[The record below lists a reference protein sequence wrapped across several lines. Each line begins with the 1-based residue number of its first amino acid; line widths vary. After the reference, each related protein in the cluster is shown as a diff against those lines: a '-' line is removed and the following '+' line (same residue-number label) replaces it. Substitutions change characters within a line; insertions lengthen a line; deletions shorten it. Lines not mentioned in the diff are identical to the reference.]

1 MRKSRDINTIIVTGG
16 SGFIGSAL
24 IRNLIK
30 NTSNKVINID
40 CLTYAANHNS
50 LSDVDNAEN
59 YFFHQVDI
67 CKTSKVSEIIQYYK
81 PEIIMHLAAESHVDN
96 SIKSPGK
103 FIETNIFGTFS
114 LLQCSLEYFKN
125 LDKKH
130 RSNFLF
136 HHISTDEVFGD
147 LGNDS
152 KSLFTEETPYNP
164 SSPYSASKAS
174 SDHLVRA
181 WARTYGLPTVIT
193 NCSNNYGPF
202 QNEEKFIPTIINK
215 AINLSSIPVYGNG
228 KQIRDWLF
236 VEDHIEALIKVIK
249 NGNEGFTYNIGGN
262 CEAENIEIVKMIC
275 SFLDSMLPIKNSNV
289 SSYSNLIKYVDD
301 RPGHDKRYA
310 IDATFI
316 SNELSWNP
324 KENLESGLKKTI
336 EWYINSDNLKT

>member
-1 MRKSRDINTIIVTGG
+1 M
-16 SGFIGSAL
+16 
-24 IRNLIK
+24 
-30 NTSNKVINID
+30 
-40 CLTYAANHNS
+40 
-50 LSDVDNAEN
+50 
-59 YFFHQVDI
+59 
-67 CKTSKVSEIIQYYK
+67 
-81 PEIIMHLAAESHVDN
+81 
-96 SIKSPGK
+96 
-103 FIETNIFGTFS
+103 
-114 LLQCSLEYFKN
+114 
-125 LDKKH
+125 
-130 RSNFLF
+130 
-136 HHISTDEVFGD
+136 
-147 LGNDS
+147 
-152 KSLFTEETPYNP
+152 
-164 SSPYSASKAS
+164 
-174 SDHLVRA
+174 
-181 WARTYGLPTVIT
+181 PTVIT

-236 VEDHIEALIKVIK
+236 VEDHIEALIKVIKK